1 MRNTFTMQVL
11 LQKIVVSPN
20 KECLNSYTCD
30 PAADKLT
37 GCQKKKGERL
47 NTLQTH
53 VTEEITF

>member
-1 MRNTFTMQVL
+1 MQVL